1 MLCFFSSTIELTI
14 LSILP
19 RRGCEPCIIQFHND
33 RFYTKGDTI
42 DEAQSHRQVSQILRQ
57 QRLGVIYAQLSFGK
71 NVYLNRPLPNL
82 SPNDR

>member
-1 MLCFFSSTIELTI
+1 MFCFFSPTIELTI